1 MEFTFKDNTK
11 VSDINAVPE
20 KYRGL
25 YAPVEGE
32 EGAHALTDAAKGLVA
47 DYLGVSETLAGVRLD
62 KKKVT
67 DENAQRRLVT
77 KAFED
82 LTQTLGL
89 EVGDDDNVAETLKQY
104 VDGLQDQI
112 KGGKEARI
120 NVEKAQA
127 AAQKQVA
134 EVTAAKDKELQDM
147 MGALT
152 RHLISDAATRALA
165 ESKGSVDLLLPHV
178 QSRCKVVR
186 SEDGGYAVQVR
197 DDQGD
202 ARFNSSG
209 GFMTVKDLVGE
220 MKTQDSFSR
229 AFEPEQAPGAGSSP
243 GSMNRSQIMQGGPQR
258 QASEMSPVE
267 KIRAGLSKG
276 QAVDGRGG
284 STLQK

>member
-1 MEFTFKDNTK
+1 MEFTFKDNSK

-32 EGAHALTDAAKGLVA
+32 EGAFALTDAAKGLVA

-67 DENAQRRLVT
+67 DENAQRRLVS
-77 KAFED
+77 KSFDD
-82 LTQTLGL
+82 LVQTLGL
-89 EVGDDDNVAETLKQY
+89 EVGDDDNIAEALNAFIS
-104 VDGLQDQI
+104 DLQGQV
-112 KGGKEARI
+112 KGGKELKI
-120 NVEKAQA
+120 NLDKVKGDADRR
-127 AAQKQVA
+127 VA
-134 EVTAAKDKELQDM
+134 EVTQAKDAEISDM
-147 MGALT
+147 QSALAK
-152 RHLISDAATRALA
+152 HLISDAASRALA
-165 ESKGSVDLLLPHV
+165 EAKGSVALLLPHV
-178 QSRCKVVR
+178 QSRCNVVR
-186 SEDGGYAVQVR
+186 LDNGEYTVQVK

-209 GFMTVKDLVGE
+209 GLMTVGDLVGE

-229 AFEPEQAPGAGSSP
+229 AFEPEQAPGVGSQP
-243 GSMNRSQIMQGGPQR
+243 GTMNRSTIMSGGPQR

-267 KIRAGLSKG
+267 KIRAGLQKG

-284 STLQK
+284 STIGG